1 MQHVHHY
8 GGIHPGQTTEGKNGR
23 FTSQGKAD
31 LANTIMR
38 NKPLGFDLL
47 RQLAAKVKS
56 TRGEKSTT
64 TRKLGNAPAGK
75 EAREILRNTPYRE
88 AVSQRF
94 DVAIHYENGKVDKV
108 YMAISKAIL
117 KIPKPKV

>member
-23 FTSQGKAD
+23 FTSQGKTA
-31 LANTIMR
+31 LANTIMC

-47 RQLAAKVKS
+47 RQMAELVKS
-56 TRGEKSTT
+56 TRGKKSAT
-64 TRKLGNAPAGK
+64 TRKLGNTPAGK

-88 AVSQRF
+88 AVSQHF
-94 DVAIHYENGKVDKV
+94 DVAIHYENGETDTV
-108 YMAISKAIL
+108 YMAISKAVL
-117 KIPKPKV
+117 KIPNS